1 MTAEPLPGDRASGE
15 AAGKS
20 ARGAPDDGTG
30 NATGETPLTIAVL
43 DSGIS
48 PAHPQVG
55 PVAGGVRI
63 ALVEGEVRYAD
74 DWRDGLGH
82 GTAVAATISEDLP
95 PDGWR
100 LLSVRVFGRRLEA
113 PPAGLA
119 AGIRWAAKHG
129 AHLVNLSA
137 GVPAGT
143 DPAGEALL
151 AAAVAEA
158 GRLGVTVVAPRR
170 SGDTLLV
177 PGALP
182 DALPHALPRLVPV
195 EADPAIAR
203 REFVRRGAALVTSPW
218 ARPLPPLPKEKNF
231 SGVSFAVA
239 TATNG
244 AARVVHSNRNSRGLS
259 LPRVVPRAVPQEVE
273 AAFASLSI
281 RAGHDPATIRP
292 DDLPG

>member
-1 MTAEPLPGDRASGE
+1 MTAEPSPSDRAS
-15 AAGKS
+15 ADPAS
-20 ARGAPDDGTG
+20 DSPDRTPNDTTDG
-30 NATGETPLTIAVL
+30 TPLTIAVL

-95 PDGWR
+95 EEGWR
-100 LLSVRVFGRRLEA
+100 LLSVRVFGRRLRA
-113 PPAGLA
+113 PPAALA

-137 GVPAGT
+137 GIPAGT
-143 DPAGEALL
+143 DPDGEAVL
-151 AAAVAEA
+151 AEACTEA

-182 DALPHALPRLVPV
+182 DALPDAPPNLVPV
-195 EADPAIAR
+195 EADPAVPR

-231 SGVSFAVA
+231 SGVSLAVA

-244 AARVVHSNRNSRGLS
+244 AARVVHSNRNSCGLS
-259 LPRVVPRAVPQEVE
+259 LPRAIPQAVE
-273 AAFASLSI
+273 AAFDSLST
-281 RAGHDPATIRP
+281 RAGPDPATIPPDDRP
-292 DDLPG
+292 D

>member
-1 MTAEPLPGDRASGE
+1 MTAEPHANDR
-15 AAGKS
+15 
-20 ARGAPDDGTG
+20 APDD
-30 NATGETPLTIAVL
+30 ATGDAPDGTPDDATNDAPDETPLTIAVL
-43 DSGIS
+43 DSGIN

-63 ALVEGEVRYAD
+63 ALVAGEVRYAD

-95 PDGWR
+95 DDGWR

-129 AHLVNLSA
+129 ARLVNLSA
-137 GVPAGT
+137 GIPAGT

-151 AAAVAEA
+151 AEACAEA
-158 GRLGVTVVAPRR
+158 ARSGVTIIAPRR
-170 SGDTLLV
+170 SRDTLLV

-182 DALPHALPRLVPV
+182 SAFPDAPHLIPV
-195 EADPAIAR
+195 EADPAIPR
-203 REFVRRGAALVTSPW
+203 RELVRRGPALVTSPW

-231 SGVSFAVA
+231 SGVSLAAATTTNAVA
-239 TATNG
+239 RLVLKDPNSYR
-244 AARVVHSNRNSRGLS
+244 RV
-259 LPRVVPRAVPQEVE
+259 
-273 AAFASLSI
+273 SLS
-281 RAGHDPATIRP
+281 ALQAPATPPPPRRRNASE
-292 DDLPG
+292 

>member
-1 MTAEPLPGDRASGE
+1 MTAEPSASDRAS
-15 AAGKS
+15 A
-20 ARGAPDDGTG
+20 D
-30 NATGETPLTIAVL
+30 ATGDSPDRAPEGTPLTIAVL
-43 DSGIS
+43 DSGVS

-95 PDGWR
+95 DEGWR
-100 LLSVRVFGRRLEA
+100 LLSVRVFGRRLRA
-113 PPAGLA
+113 PPAALA

-137 GVPAGT
+137 GIPAGT

-151 AAAVAEA
+151 AAAVVEA

-182 DALPHALPRLVPV
+182 DAPPRLVPV
-195 EADPAIAR
+195 EADPAVPR
-203 REFVRRGAALVTSPW
+203 REFVRRGPALVTSPW

-239 TATNG
+239 TATNC

-259 LPRVVPRAVPQEVE
+259 LPRAIPQAAA
-273 AAFASLSI
+273 AAFDSLSI
-281 RAGHDPATIRP
+281 HAGPDPATIPPNDRP
-292 DDLPG
+292 G